1 MVASSRCG
9 ACPSLSSLVLRA
21 LRTSL
26 TSLRGGRRGRPC
38 GRRAGGRRPGR
49 RGGGRRRGGCG
60 LLLHLQ
66 LSLLALCG
74 TKELVDV
81 VARAFQRLRA
91 AHRLERL
98 ELLNGPN
105 ELIVLVRR
113 ARHGR

>member
-26 TSLRGGRRGRPC
+26 TSLRGGRR
-38 GRRAGGRRPGR
+38 
-49 RGGGRRRGGCG
+49 GRRRGGCG